1 MVDKK
6 FETMISISKYIGQVP
21 DEGARALLRVPYVML
36 EALVAHSVE
45 YDPSKY
51 EANRATLRKIRNDL
65 EIAKTGTDVLQATG
79 AIVRAI
85 ETYNRGVS
93 RYISDRE
100 EERKSADG
108 LLMGKMLELA
118 KGKGASAEKL
128 RNIGQKLAKAVHGRD
143 IRILKDELAESLQ
156 SVREEATHQQEQS
169 DAITI
174 QTLELMNTS
183 GHSGASL
190 VDSDPATGLPS
201 MQTAELALQQAI
213 GSRVHA
219 YLVLFTVALGSI
231 TRRYG
236 DGHHDAVLAS
246 FAKQIAAKLP
256 RPDPLFR
263 WKGPAL
269 VAILERPDLNDTL
282 PPEIA
287 KMSTFRPE
295 FTLEIDGKSTKIQ
308 LSMSSISIH
317 LWKYDNLNA
326 VQQILAQCQ
335 SSITPDPA

>member
-190 VDSDPATGLPS
+190 VDSDPATG
-201 MQTAELALQQAI
+201 
-213 GSRVHA
+213 
-219 YLVLFTVALGSI
+219 
-231 TRRYG
+231 
-236 DGHHDAVLAS
+236 
-246 FAKQIAAKLP
+246 
-256 RPDPLFR
+256 
-263 WKGPAL
+263 
-269 VAILERPDLNDTL
+269 
-282 PPEIA
+282 PPEYA
-287 KMSTFRPE
+287 NRGTCPAASHRLPGPRLF
-295 FTLEIDGKSTKIQ
+295 G
-308 LSMSSISIH
+308 
-317 LWKYDNLNA
+317 A
-326 VQQILAQCQ
+326 VHGC
-335 SSITPDPA
+335 PG